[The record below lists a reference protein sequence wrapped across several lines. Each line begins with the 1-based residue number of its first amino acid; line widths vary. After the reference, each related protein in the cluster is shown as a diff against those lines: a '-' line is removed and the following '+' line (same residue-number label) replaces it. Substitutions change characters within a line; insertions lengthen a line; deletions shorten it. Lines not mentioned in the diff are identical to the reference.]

1 MDLTVEEV
9 VVNRLERLSAGEGMD
24 FLQLCARYH
33 VVGRAG
39 SEVVDFESARSAE
52 TFRGR

>member
-1 MDLTVEEV
+1 MDLTVED
-9 VVNRLERLSAGEGMD
+9 RLERLSTGEGMD

-39 SEVVDFESARSAE
+39 SEVVDFESAGSAG